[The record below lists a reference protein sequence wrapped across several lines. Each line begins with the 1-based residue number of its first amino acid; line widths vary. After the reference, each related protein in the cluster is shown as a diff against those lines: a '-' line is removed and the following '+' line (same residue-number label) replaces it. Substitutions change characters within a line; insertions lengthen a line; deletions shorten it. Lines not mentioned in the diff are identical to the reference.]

1 MDEHALAQLVRAFYA
16 KVRQDPELGPWFN
29 NAIGD
34 WEHHEAL
41 LTDFWSSVMMGSG
54 RYKGNPMAAHLRHRA
69 AMTPERFDRWLSL
82 WQETAQETLP
92 PEGAAA
98 VRATAGR
105 IARSLQLGIQT
116 IAA

>member
-1 MDEHALAQLVRAFYA
+1 MDDHALSQLVRAFYA

-29 NAIGD
+29 NAISD
-34 WEHHEAL
+34 WGHHEAL
-41 LTDFWSSVMMGSG
+41 LSDFWSSVMTGSG

-69 AMTPERFDRWLSL
+69 AMTEERFDRWLSL
-82 WQETAQETLP
+82 WQETAEATLSAAD
-92 PEGAAA
+92 AAA

-105 IARSLQLGIQT
+105 IARSLQLGMQY